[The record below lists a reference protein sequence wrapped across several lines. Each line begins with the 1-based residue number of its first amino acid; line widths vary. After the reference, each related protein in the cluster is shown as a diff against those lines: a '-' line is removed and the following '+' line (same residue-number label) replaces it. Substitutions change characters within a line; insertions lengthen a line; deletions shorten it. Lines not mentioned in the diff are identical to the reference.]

1 MWSYLKAAFWARA
14 DIPGLGQMPLNA
26 MLLCGLGLLGF
37 GHQGFW
43 LAAIALETSYLY
55 ILATNERFQNLV
67 NSENHEIEDLSVEM
81 QRLTLVQGLIPPRRA
96 KIERLDQKCDRIL
109 QLDRDRENDGFI
121 VEGSGEALRK
131 IQWLYLKLL
140 VAEQNIDTLQ
150 TPSVEHELQKQIDL
164 IQCELTSSKITN
176 SLKESK
182 NATLQILHQR
192 LANLERREQILEE
205 ITSDLTRIEAQV
217 DLAIENTGMRGRN
230 ETISTNIKLVS
241 QLLDNS
247 VYGESE
253 ASIAAIDQTYGEK
266 A

>member
-1 MWSYLKAAFWARA
+1 
-14 DIPGLGQMPLNA
+14 MPLNA

-43 LAAIALETSYLY
+43 LTAIALETSYLF
-55 ILATNERFQNLV
+55 IMATNVRFQNLV
-67 NSENHEIEDLSVEM
+67 NADNHQSEDLSVEA

-96 KIERLDQKCDRIL
+96 KIERLDQKCARIF
-109 QLDRDRENDGFI
+109 QLYRDRENDGFM
-121 VEGSGEALRK
+121 VEGNDEAVRK

-140 VAEQNIDTLQ
+140 VAEQNMDTLQ
-150 TPSVEHELQKQIDL
+150 APSVELELQKQIEL
-164 IQCELTSSKITN
+164 IQSELRNSKITD

-192 LANLERREQILEE
+192 LANLERRERILAE
-205 ITSDLTRIEAQV
+205 IASDLTRIEAQV
-217 DLAIENTGMRGRN
+217 DLAIENTGMRGGN
-230 ETISTNIKLVS
+230 EAISTNIKLVS
-241 QLLDNS
+241 QLLDHS

-253 ASIAAIDQTYGEK
+253 ASIAAIDQTYGET